1 MGGALQEPLSQVLGQ
16 QTRGAGAEAPRSRV
30 PESLP
35 PWAVRTSLL
44 CLLLRGLTSVV
55 AKGTWEIQ
63 TWFHGQSVFFLYCG
77 EASDSAG
84 LLSL

>member
-44 CLLLRGLTSVV
+44 CLLLRGFNISC
-55 AKGTWEIQ
+55 
-63 TWFHGQSVFFLYCG
+63 GQRNVGNTDLVPRTEC
-77 EASDSAG
+77 
-84 LLSL
+84 LLSLLR